1 MAPSSPSNAGDPSTD
16 APVIAIDG
24 PAGAGKST
32 VARQLARR
40 LGFFLLDT
48 GAIYR
53 ALALAAARAGVPFS
67 DGARLAEVA
76 RELPLRF
83 DESGRVWLGDDD
95 VSTAIRT
102 PEISQGASTVSAHP
116 EVRAAL
122 LDLQRRLA
130 QDGRC
135 VVEGRDIG
143 TVVLPWAPVKIFLT
157 ASPEVRARRRYDE
170 LVARGAPVDLERT
183 LAELMERDRRDET
196 RAVAPL
202 RQAEDAVLVDTS
214 GLALDQ
220 VLDYIEALARERLGH
235 RLGRG
240 PGS

>member
-1 MAPSSPSNAGDPSTD
+1 MPAA
-16 APVIAIDG
+16 VIAIDG

-32 VARQLARR
+32 VARRLAER

-53 ALALAAARAGVPFS
+53 AVALAASRRQIGFA
-67 DGARLAEVA
+67 DGPALAKVA
-76 RELPLRF
+76 AELPIRF
-83 DESGRVWLGDDD
+83 DETGRVWLGDED

-102 PEISQGASTVSAHP
+102 PEMSQGASTVSAHP

-122 LDLQRRLA
+122 LELQRKLA
-130 QDGRC
+130 SRGRC

-157 ASPEVRARRRYDE
+157 ARDEVRARRRHDE
-170 LVARGAPVDLERT
+170 LLARGSNVDFQAT
-183 LAELMERDRRDET
+183 LAELRERDHRDTT
-196 RAVAPL
+196 RATAPL

-214 GLALDQ
+214 DLDLEAVVHKLEELSRKRLISLDAQGL
-220 VLDYIEALARERLGH
+220 
-235 RLGRG
+235 
-240 PGS
+240 